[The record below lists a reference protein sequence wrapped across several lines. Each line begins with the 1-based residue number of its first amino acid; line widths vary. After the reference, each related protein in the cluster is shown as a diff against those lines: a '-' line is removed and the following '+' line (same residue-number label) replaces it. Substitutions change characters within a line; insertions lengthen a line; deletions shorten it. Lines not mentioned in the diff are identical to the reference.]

1 MWLAQIRHMIILMKP
16 HGTCNV
22 PELQSY
28 DGVRI
33 PVQDLQSEVNTDS
46 GAVMLGEELMDVAL
60 DN

>member
-1 MWLAQIRHMIILMKP
+1 MIILKKA

-28 DGVRI
+28 DGVCV
-33 PVQDLQSEVNTDS
+33 PVQDLESEVNTDS
-46 GAVMLGEELMDVAL
+46 GAVMLGKELMDVAL